1 MFVDLADVTPHD
13 VPDGHHDNAELDR
26 EGIKPVRD
34 AVKDSSV
41 PEFSFVLYLT

>member
-1 MFVDLADVTPHD
+1 MLVDLADVTPHD

-26 EGIKPVRD
+26 EGIKPIRD